1 MFYYLRTAPHTSEII
16 PTTTTS
22 GSAIVTSPPIVRAI
36 KTNGRNTSVNNTFA
50 IPHVILNASPIN
62 FPKTPIIRQINT
74 NVSISF
80 TLSFSNILKYYLVTQ
95 QIFLYSTLLY
105 TFHLIQDKC
114 SSYNITSENLICI
127 RDFLKFYYRFSE
139 MLIFINISLS
149 GNYCFSKLFCC
160 R

>member
-36 KTNGRNTSVNNTFA
+36 KTSGRNTSVNNTFA

-74 NVSISF
+74 NVSISC
-80 TLSFSNILKYYLVTQ
+80 TLSFSNILKYYLTVCAGSVVQGELEEFFALRNCYTL
-95 QIFLYSTLLY
+95 FNLYS
-105 TFHLIQDKC
+105 
-114 SSYNITSENLICI
+114 SEIRFAECI
-127 RDFLKFYYRFSE
+127 KVYCFLK
-139 MLIFINISLS
+139 
-149 GNYCFSKLFCC
+149 
-160 R
+160 